1 MKVSA
6 KMRKNALVPIRDR
19 QYIICKFN
27 NQGDLPKMKA
37 FATENLRNLAVIGH
51 GDSGKTQLV
60 SSMLYVAGMPG
71 RWGKVDEGTT
81 ITDYDEDS
89 IERKVSLNNNFAHL
103 EYGDTKINFI
113 DTPGYAA
120 FVSHARPALR
130 VADCALVV
138 VDGVHGIEVQT
149 EKTWQYANE
158 FMLPRFMVINKL
170 DKEHADFGHAIET
183 ATSSFARSI
192 VPFTLPI
199 GKEGDFKGVVDV
211 VHQKAYSFDER
222 GKATEIPM
230 PEEGRDIF
238 ERTRERLIEIVAES
252 DDELMEKYFSDGT
265 LPEEDIYPNLAKAIA
280 SSKLCPVYAA
290 SSTTLVGLQILLE
303 HIIEFAPNPAT
314 HEMEYGFADSD
325 MSGDRISRRYSND
338 EPFSAYVFRTIADP
352 FAGRINVMKV
362 VSGKISSEAT
372 VHNSTR
378 DAAERLGA
386 LHVIAG
392 KNLEKIPEAAT
403 GDIVAVVKLRETQ
416 TGDTLCDKAKPI
428 CFPKVEYPEAAIAF
442 AIEPKSRADE
452 EKISTALH
460 KILEEDPSLHFDRD
474 PQTKEFILSGSGQLH
489 IETVV
494 DKLHKRYHVE
504 VALHPPKVP
513 YKETITMPAEVQGR
527 HKKQSGG
534 RGQFGDCKVIFEPLD
549 RGAGFEWV
557 DKIFGGA
564 IPQNFRPAVE
574 KGIIEAA
581 QGGCVAGYPLVDFRV
596 TLIDG
601 SYHTV
606 DSDEHS
612 FKAAGRKAF
621 RAAMEK
627 AKPTLLEPIMDVE
640 VFTPQ
645 EVAGDIMGD
654 LNSRR
659 GRVAGME
666 MRGKQQV
673 IKAKV
678 PLSEM
683 LDYQSKLNSVTQARG
698 SYHMQFSHYDPLPG
712 NLMKKVVDE
721 AVAAGRVRPHD
732 DDE

>member
-1 MKVSA
+1 MKA
-6 KMRKNALVPIRDR
+6 YATEDIRD
-19 QYIICKFN
+19 
-27 NQGDLPKMKA
+27 
-37 FATENLRNLAVIGH
+37 LAVIGH
-51 GDSGKTQLV
+51 GDAGKTQLV
-60 SSMLYVAGMPG
+60 SSLLHVAGTSH
-71 RWGKVDEGTT
+71 RWGKVDEGST
-81 ITDYDEDS
+81 ITDHEEDS
-89 IERKVSLNNNFAHL
+89 IARKVSLNNNFAHL
-103 EYGDTKINFI
+103 EYKDTKVNLI

-130 VADCALVV
+130 VADCAVVV

-158 FMLPRFMVINKL
+158 FLLPRFMVVNKL
-170 DKEHADFGHAIET
+170 DKEHSDFGHAIET
-183 ATSSFARSI
+183 ATHSFARSI

-199 GKEGDFKGVVDV
+199 GAELNFKGVVDV
-211 VHQKAYSFDER
+211 VHQKAYEFDEH
-222 GKATEIPM
+222 GKAKEIPM
-230 PEEGRDIF
+230 PEQGRDIF
-238 ERTRERLIEIVAES
+238 DRTRERLIEIVAES
-252 DDELMEKYFSDGT
+252 DDALMEKYFTDGT

-280 SSKLCPVYAA
+280 ASKLCPVYAV
-290 SSTTLVGLQILLE
+290 SSTNLVGLQILLD
-303 HIIEFAPNPAT
+303 HIVEFAPNPAT
-314 HEMEYGFADSD
+314 HESEHGFADND
-325 MSGDRISRRYSND
+325 MQGDRISRKYSND

-352 FAGRINVMKV
+352 FAGRINVMKII
-362 VSGKISSEAT
+362 SGKVSSDAT
-372 VHNSTR
+372 VYNSTR
-378 DAAERLGA
+378 DSMERLGA
-386 LHVIAG
+386 LHTIQG
-392 KNLEKIPEAAT
+392 KTLDKVNEAST
-403 GDIVAVVKLRETQ
+403 GDIIAVVKLRDTQ
-416 TGDTLCDKAKPI
+416 TGDTLCDKSKPI
-428 CFPKVEYPEAAIAF
+428 VFPPVEYPEAAIAF

-452 EKISTALH
+452 EKISAALH

-494 DKLHKRYHVE
+494 DKLKNRYHVE
-504 VALHPPKVP
+504 VTLHPPKVP
-513 YKETITMPAEVQGR
+513 YKETITQMVEVQGR

-534 RGQFGDCKVIFEPLD
+534 RGQFGDCKVIFEPKG
-549 RGAGFEWV
+549 RGEGFEWV

-574 KGIIEAA
+574 KGILEAA
-581 QGGCVAGYPLVDFRV
+581 SGGAVAGYPLVDFKV

-612 FKAAGRKAF
+612 FRAAGRKAY
-621 RAAMEK
+621 RNAMEK

-640 VFTPQ
+640 VFTRQ
-645 EVAGDIMGD
+645 EFSGDIMGD

-659 GRVAGME
+659 GRVSGMD

-698 SYHMQFSHYDPLPG
+698 SYHMQFSHYDPLPH
-712 NLMKKVVDE
+712 NLADKVIQE
-721 AVAAGRVRPHD
+721 AVASGRVRAH
-732 DDE
+732 EEEE

>member
-1 MKVSA
+1 
-6 KMRKNALVPIRDR
+6 
-19 QYIICKFN
+19 
-27 NQGDLPKMKA
+27 MKA
-37 FATENLRNLAVIGH
+37 FATENIRNLAVIGH
-51 GDSGKTQLV
+51 GDAGKTQLV
-60 SSMLYVAGMPG
+60 SSMMYAAGSAT
-71 RWGKVDEGTT
+71 RWGKVDEGST
-81 ITDYDEDS
+81 ITDFDEDS

-103 EYGDTKINFI
+103 EYKDTKMNLI

-138 VDGVHGIEVQT
+138 VDAVHGIEVQT

-158 FMLPRFMVINKL
+158 FMLPRFMVINKV
-170 DKEHADFGHAIET
+170 DKENADFSHALET
-183 ATSSFARSI
+183 AADSFARSI

-199 GKEGDFKGVVDV
+199 GQEAGFKGVVDV
-211 VHQKAYSFDER
+211 VHQKAYEFDEN
-222 GKATEIPM
+222 GKAKAIAIPS
-230 PEEGRDIF
+230 EGKALLDS
-238 ERTRERLIEIVAES
+238 TRERLIELVAES
-252 DDELMEKYFSDGT
+252 DDALMEKYFDKGT
-265 LPEEDIYPNLAKAIA
+265 LPEEDIIPNLARAIA
-280 SSKLCPVYAA
+280 ASKLCPVYAVSA
-290 SSTTLVGLQILLE
+290 TNLVGLQILLD
-303 HIIEFAPNPAT
+303 HLVEFAPNPAT
-314 HEMEYGFADSD
+314 HESEYGFADSE
-325 MSGDRISRRYSND
+325 MTGERVKRKYSND

-352 FAGRINVMKV
+352 FAGRINVFKV
-362 VSGKISSEAT
+362 VSGKVSSDAT
-372 VHNSTR
+372 VQNTTR
-378 DAAERLGA
+378 DTPERLGA
-386 LHVIAG
+386 LHAISG
-392 KNLEKIPEAAT
+392 KTLDKVNEAAT
-403 GDIVAVVKLRETQ
+403 GDIIAVVKLKDTQ
-416 TGDTLCDKAKPI
+416 TGDTLSDKAKPI
-428 CFPKVEYPEAAIAF
+428 VYPKVEYPEAAIAF

-452 EKISTALH
+452 DKISSALH

-474 PQTKEFILSGSGQLH
+474 SQTKEFILSGSGQLH

-494 DKLHKRYHVE
+494 KKLEHRYHVE

-513 YKETITMPAEVQGR
+513 YKETITQQVEVQGR

-557 DKIFGGA
+557 DKIFGGSV
-564 IPQNFRPAVE
+564 PQNFRPAIE

-581 QGGCVAGYPLVDFRV
+581 SGGAVAGYPLVDFKV

-601 SYHTV
+601 SYHAV

-612 FKAAGRKAF
+612 FRAAGRKAF
-621 RAAMEK
+621 RAAIEK

-645 EVAGDIMGD
+645 EVSGDIMGD

-659 GRVAGME
+659 GRVGGME
-666 MRGKQQV
+666 VRGKQQV

-678 PLSEM
+678 PLAEM

-712 NLMKKVVDE
+712 NLSQKVIDE
-721 AVAAGRVRPHD
+721 AVASGRVRAHED
-732 DDE
+732 DD

>member
-1 MKVSA
+1 
-6 KMRKNALVPIRDR
+6 
-19 QYIICKFN
+19 
-27 NQGDLPKMKA
+27 MKA
-37 FATENLRNLAVIGH
+37 FATENIRNLAVIGH
-51 GDSGKTQLV
+51 GDAGKTQLV
-60 SSMLYVAGMPG
+60 SSLLYVAGTHT

-81 ITDYDEDS
+81 VTDYDEDS

-103 EYGDTKINFI
+103 EYKDTKINLI

-158 FMLPRFMVINKL
+158 FMLPRFMVINKI
-170 DKEHADFGHAIET
+170 DKEHADFGHALDT
-183 ATSSFARSI
+183 ASSSFARSI

-199 GKEGDFKGVVDV
+199 GNEVNFRGVVDV
-211 VHQKAYSFDER
+211 VHQKAYEFDEN
-222 GKATEIPM
+222 GKAKGIAIPS
-230 PEEGRDIF
+230 EGKALLDS
-238 ERTRERLIEIVAES
+238 TRERLIELVAES
-252 DDELMEKYFSDGT
+252 DDELMEKYFDKGT
-265 LPEEDIYPNLAKAIA
+265 LPEEDIIPNLARAIA
-280 SSKLCPVYAA
+280 ASKLCPVYAVSA
-290 SSTTLVGLQILLE
+290 TNLIGLQILLD
-303 HIIEFAPNPAT
+303 HLVEFAPNPAT
-314 HEMEYGFADSD
+314 HEMEYGFTDND
-325 MSGDRISRRYSND
+325 MTGDRINRKYSND

-352 FAGRINVMKV
+352 FAGRINVLKV
-362 VSGKISSEAT
+362 VSGKVVSDAT
-372 VHNSTR
+372 VQNTTR
-378 DAAERLGA
+378 DTPERLGA
-386 LHVIAG
+386 LHVISG
-392 KNLEKIPEAAT
+392 KTLDKVNEAAT
-403 GDIVAVVKLRETQ
+403 GDIIAVVKLKDTQ
-416 TGDTLCDKAKPI
+416 TGDTLADKAKQI
-428 CFPKVEYPEAAIAF
+428 VFPKVEYPEAAIAF

-452 EKISTALH
+452 DKISAALH

-494 DKLHKRYHVE
+494 KKLEQRYHVE
-504 VALHPPKVP
+504 VTLHPPKVP
-513 YKETITMPAEVQGR
+513 YKETITQQVEVQGR

-534 RGQFGDCKVIFEPLD
+534 RGQFGDCKVIFEPLQ
-549 RGAGFEWV
+549 RGEGFIWV
-557 DKIFGGA
+557 DKIFGGSV
-564 IPQNFRPAVE
+564 PQNFRPAIE

-581 QGGCVAGYPLVDFRV
+581 ANGAVAGYPLVDFKV

-601 SYHTV
+601 SFHAV

-612 FKAAGRKAF
+612 FRAAGRKAF
-621 RAAMEK
+621 RAAIEK
-627 AKPTLLEPIMDVE
+627 ARPTLLEPIMDVE

-645 EVAGDIMGD
+645 EVSGDIMGD

-659 GRVAGME
+659 GRVSGMD

-678 PLSEM
+678 PLAEM

-712 NLMKKVVDE
+712 NLAQKVIDE
-721 AVAAGRVRPHD
+721 AVAAGRVRAHE

>member
-1 MKVSA
+1 
-6 KMRKNALVPIRDR
+6 
-19 QYIICKFN
+19 
-27 NQGDLPKMKA
+27 MKA
-37 FATENLRNLAVIGH
+37 FATEDIRNLAVIGH
-51 GDSGKTQLV
+51 GDAGKTQLV
-60 SSMLYVAGMPG
+60 SSLLHVAGTTH

-81 ITDYDEDS
+81 VTDYDEDS

-103 EYGDTKINFI
+103 EYKDTKINLI

-158 FMLPRFMVINKL
+158 FLLPRFMAINKL
-170 DKEHADFGHAIET
+170 EKEHADFGHALDT
-183 ATSSFARSI
+183 AANSFARSI

-199 GKEGDFKGVVDV
+199 GKEANFRGVVDV
-211 VHQKAYSFDER
+211 VHQKAYEFDEH
-222 GKATEIPM
+222 GKAKEIPI
-230 PEEGRDIF
+230 PDDGKDVF
-238 ERTRERLIEIVAES
+238 ETARERLIELVAES
-252 DDELMEKYFSDGT
+252 DDALMEKYFADGT

-280 SSKLCPVYAA
+280 KSKLCPVYAVSA
-290 SSTTLVGLQILLE
+290 TNLVGLSILLD
-303 HIIEFAPNPAT
+303 HIVEFAPNPAT
-314 HEMEYGFADSD
+314 HEAEYGFANAD
-325 MSGDRISRRYSND
+325 MDGERVSRKYSSS

-362 VSGKISSEAT
+362 VSGKVASDAT
-372 VHNSTR
+372 VYNSTR
-378 DAAERLGA
+378 DTMERLGA
-386 LHVIAG
+386 LQVIQG
-392 KNLEKIPEAAT
+392 KTLDKVNEASV
-403 GDIVAVVKLRETQ
+403 GDIIAVVKLKDTQ
-416 TGDTLCDKAKPI
+416 TGDTLSDKAKPI
-428 CFPKVEYPEAAIAF
+428 VYPPVQYPEAAIAF

-452 EKISTALH
+452 EKISAALH

-494 DKLHKRYHVE
+494 DKLNNRYHVE
-504 VALHPPKVP
+504 VTLHPPKVP
-513 YKETITMPAEVQGR
+513 YKETITQQVEVQGR

-534 RGQFGDCKVIFEPLD
+534 RGQFGDCKCIFEPLD
-549 RGAGFEWV
+549 RGAGFEFV

-581 QGGCVAGYPLVDFRV
+581 QGGAVAGYPLVDFRV

-612 FKAAGRKAF
+612 FKAAGRKAY
-621 RAAMEK
+621 RNAMEK
-627 AKPTLLEPIMDVE
+627 ARPTLLEPIMDVE
-640 VFTPQ
+640 VFAPQ
-645 EVAGDIMGD
+645 EVSGDIMGD

-659 GRVAGME
+659 GRVQGME
-666 MRGKQQV
+666 SRGKQQV

-698 SYHMQFSHYDPLPG
+698 SYHMQFSHYDPLPH
-712 NLMKKVVDE
+712 NLSQKVVDE
-721 AVAAGRVRPHD
+721 AVAAGRVRAHD
-732 DDE
+732 EEE

>member
-1 MKVSA
+1 
-6 KMRKNALVPIRDR
+6 
-19 QYIICKFN
+19 
-27 NQGDLPKMKA
+27 MKA
-37 FATENLRNLAVIGH
+37 FTTENLRNLAVIGH
-51 GDSGKTQLV
+51 GDAGKTQLTA
-60 SSMLYVAGMPG
+60 SLMYVAGSTP
-71 RWGKVDEGTT
+71 RWGKVEEGTT
-81 ITDYDEDS
+81 VTDYDDDS
-89 IERKVSLNNNFAHL
+89 IARKVSLNNNFAHV
-103 EYGDTKINFI
+103 EYADSKLNII

-138 VDGVHGIEVQT
+138 VDGVNGIEVQT
-149 EKTWQYANE
+149 EKTWNYANE

-170 DKEHADFGHAIET
+170 DKENSDFGHALET

-199 GKEGDFKGVVDV
+199 GSEANFKGVVDV
-211 VHQKAYSFDER
+211 VHQKAYEFDAN
-222 GKATEIPM
+222 GKAKEIPI
-230 PEEGRDIF
+230 PESGKDVF

-252 DDELMEKYFSDGT
+252 DDALMEKYFADGT

-280 SSKLCPVYAA
+280 KSRLCPVYAVSA
-290 SSTTLVGLQILLE
+290 GSLVGLQILLD
-303 HIIEFAPNPAT
+303 HIVEFGPNPAT
-314 HEMEYGFADSD
+314 HEAEYGFKDADL
-325 MSGDRISRRYSND
+325 SGDRVSRKYSND

-362 VSGKISSEAT
+362 VSGKVESDAT
-372 VHNSTR
+372 VFNSAR
-378 DAAERLGA
+378 DAQERLGA
-386 LHVIAG
+386 LHVING
-392 KNLEKIPEAAT
+392 KTLEKVNSAQT
-403 GDIVAVVKLRETQ
+403 GDIIAVVKLKDTQ
-416 TGDTLCDKAKPI
+416 TGDTLCDKASPI
-428 CFPKVEYPEAAIAF
+428 VYPKVEYPEAAIAF

-452 EKISTALH
+452 EKISVALH
-460 KILEEDPSLHFDRD
+460 KILEEDPSLHFERD
-474 PQTKEFILSGSGQLH
+474 AQTKEFILSGSGQLH

-494 DKLHKRYHVE
+494 DKLKNRYHVE

-513 YKETITMPAEVQGR
+513 YKETITASAEVQGR

-534 RGQFGDCKVIFEPLD
+534 RGQFGDCKVIFEPLE
-549 RGAGFEWV
+549 RGGGFEWV

-564 IPQNFRPAVE
+564 VPQNFRPAIE
-574 KGIIEAA
+574 KGIVEAA
-581 QGGCVAGYPLVDFRV
+581 AGGAVAGYPLVDFKV

-612 FKAAGRKAF
+612 FRAAGRKAF

-640 VFTPQ
+640 VFTPL
-645 EVAGDIMGD
+645 EFSGDIMGD

-659 GRVAGME
+659 GRVGGME

-698 SYHMQFSHYDPLPG
+698 SYHMQFSHYDPLPH
-712 NLMKKVVDE
+712 NFAQKVIDE
-721 AVAAGRVRPHD
+721 AVAAGRVRAHE